1 MMVNTDIRTANRV
14 DLVVAF
20 FDLTG
25 FLRFSR
31 SHTDEEVY
39 HFFDLYYELVGDLI
53 VESGGTVIKFM
64 GDAGLVVFPA
74 GQADRAVES
83 LCALK
88 TVGDRWLSDQGA
100 QCRQII
106 KAHVG
111 PVVAGALGTRT
122 AKGFD
127 VIGETVNTAATLP
140 SHGLALTAE
149 LFRKLSPGTRK
160 RFKKH
165 TPPVRY
171 IPLEESH
178 QD

>member
-1 MMVNTDIRTANRV
+1 MV
-14 DLVVAF
+14 
-20 FDLTG
+20 
-25 FLRFSR
+25 
-31 SHTDEEVY
+31 
-39 HFFDLYYELVGDLI
+39 VG
-53 VESGGTVIKFM
+53 S
-64 GDAGLVVFPA
+64 
-74 GQADRAVES
+74 
-83 LCALK
+83 
-88 TVGDRWLSDQGA
+88 GA

-111 PVVAGALGTRT
+111 AVVSGALGTRT